1 MAKLFYTL
9 EEAAERLGVTPN
21 SVRDLVT
28 QGRLQEFRDR
38 DKLMFKVEQVELLAG
53 GGDDG
58 EIPLASDQ
66 SGTGI
71 PILADD
77 PGASGSGIKAASGS
91 GIPLEVEP
99 AAESPKERSGISIF
113 DADETEQADPSA
125 VTQVTTSPIGLGGSG
140 ELTME
145 SVGSGSGLLDLT
157 RESDDTSLGADL
169 LQDVYGAEGS
179 GVHAIGETAST
190 SGLFETTGAASDVS
204 GGLAPA
210 GGVVMVAAEPFD
222 GPGSGLAGGLAL
234 GAVLLAALSTAV
246 VIFGIASGNATAI
259 TDMITGLPSYP
270 WSFIGA
276 GAVILLIFGVIGW
289 LIGKKS

>member
-9 EEAAERLGVTPN
+9 NEAAERLGVTPN
-21 SVRDLVT
+21 EVRDLVT

-38 DKLMFKVEQVELLAG
+38 DKLMYKVDQVELLAER
-53 GGDDG
+53 GDGG

-77 PGASGSGIKAASGS
+77 PGASGGPAAASGS
-91 GIPLEVEP
+91 GIPLEPEP
-99 AAESPKERSGISIF
+99 ALETAKERSGISIF

-125 VTQVTTSPIGLGGSG
+125 VTQITSSPIGGGGG

-169 LQDVYGAEGS
+169 LQDVYGGEGS
-179 GVHAIGETAST
+179 RAGFSAAETGGT

-222 GPGSGLAGGLAL
+222 GAGSGFSGGVAL
-234 GAVLLAALSTAV
+234 GALLVAALATAI
-246 VIFGIASGNATAI
+246 VIFGITAGNATAI
-259 TDMITGLPSYP
+259 TEHITKLPAYP

-276 GAVILLIFGVIGW
+276 GAGAVIIFALIGW
-289 LIGKKS
+289 VLGKKS

>member
-1 MAKLFYTL
+1 MAKMFYTL
-9 EEAAERLGVTPN
+9 DEAAERLGTNPS

-38 DKLMFKVEQVELLAG
+38 DKLMFKVEQVELLAEGGEG
-53 GGDDG
+53 GGG

-77 PGASGSGIKAASGS
+77 PASSGIAGASGS
-91 GIPLEVEP
+91 GIPLEPET
-99 AAESPKERSGISIF
+99 ALEGAKERSGISIF

-125 VTQVTTSPIGLGGSG
+125 VTQITSTPVAGGG

-169 LQDVYGAEGS
+169 LQDVYGGEGS
-179 GVHAIGETAST
+179 RAGVSAAETGGT

-210 GGVVMVAAEPFD
+210 GVVMVAAEPFD
-222 GPGSGLAGGLAL
+222 GAGSGFAGGVA
-234 GAVLLAALSTAV
+234 LAALLVAALATAIV
-246 VIFGIASGNATAI
+246 TFGITSGNATAI
-259 TDMITGLPSYP
+259 TEHITKLPSYP

-276 GAVILLIFGVIGW
+276 GAVAVIVFALIGW
-289 LIGKKS
+289 VLGKRS

>member
-1 MAKLFYTL
+1 MAKMFYTL
-9 EEAAERLGVTPN
+9 DEAAERLGVTPS

-38 DKLMFKVEQVELLAG
+38 DKLMFKVEQVELVAGEGEGHG
-53 GGDDG
+53 GGMG

-77 PGASGSGIKAASGS
+77 PGASGLQGASGS
-91 GIPLEVEP
+91 GIPLEPETSLEG
-99 AAESPKERSGISIF
+99 AKERSGISIF

-125 VTQVTTSPIGLGGSG
+125 VTQITTTTTST

-169 LQDVYGAEGS
+169 LQDVYGGEGS
-179 GVHAIGETAST
+179 RAGGAAETGGT

-210 GGVVMVAAEPFD
+210 GAVVMVAAEPFD
-222 GPGSGLAGGLAL
+222 GAGSGFAGRVA
-234 GAVLLAALSTAV
+234 LAALLVAALATAIV
-246 VIFGIASGNATAI
+246 VFGITSGNATAI
-259 TDMITGLPSYP
+259 TNQITKLPSYP

-276 GAVILLIFGVIGW
+276 GALAVIVFALIGW
-289 LIGKKS
+289 LLGKRS